1 MAKAVLNWA
10 LADLS
15 STVVAHSPHYPKV
28 EGLNP
33 ATATGIEKEIMPYLD
48 QSAAI
53 FCCKLAAWASDMF
66 CNFYFVKN
74 HNLLITQQPPQLEK
88 KNKRGSGVLKF

>member
-1 MAKAVLNWA
+1 MAKVVPNWA
-10 LADLS
+10 LADFS

-33 ATATGIEKEIMPYLD
+33 AAPAGTEKEIMPYLD

-53 FCCKLAAWASDMF
+53 FCCQLAAWASDMF
-66 CNFYFVKN
+66 CYFYFVKN
-74 HNLLITQQPPQLEK
+74 
-88 KNKRGSGVLKF
+88 S